1 MKHKEY
7 KKIHRLG
14 AEENEGILIG
24 KCYIQE
30 KIDGANASIWWDSD
44 TNQVHYGSRSRDLR
58 AANDNFNGFG
68 DWMAK
73 NPQIGAFLSENQGT
87 RLNGEWLVRHSIG
100 YHEAS
105 YKQFYLFD
113 IDMEVDVDGLEKRLP
128 IDGMYEIAGV
138 LKIPSANLLAVLDDP
153 TPEQV
158 KEFAGKSVL
167 GLKGEGVV
175 IKNLDFI
182 NKFGDLEYAKYVTQ
196 EFKEDNAITFGGNN
210 KHSDTY
216 FEMYFVNAY
225 VTLPRLEKILHKF
238 AAMSDERLEMKHIPQ
253 IMGMMHHDVISEEAW
268 EISKKCTAPFDF
280 KAFEKLIKRKTR
292 QMYINHLNGDVSVAD
307 L

>member
-1 MKHKEY
+1 MKHKTY

-14 AEENEGILIG
+14 AEENDGILIG

-44 TNQVHYGSRSRDLR
+44 TNQVHYGSRTRDLR

-73 NPQIGAFLSENQGT
+73 NPQVGAYLEKNQLV

-105 YKQFYLFD
+105 YKSFYLFD
-113 IDMEVDVDGLEKRLP
+113 VDEERDGKDYRYSME
-128 IDGMYEIAGV
+128 GMYELADH
-138 LKIPSANLLAVLDDP
+138 LKIPSAHLFASLENP
-153 TPEQV
+153 TLEQI

-182 NKFGDLEYAKYVTQ
+182 SKFGDLEYAKYVTQ

-216 FEMYFVNAY
+216 WEMYFVNAY
-225 VTLPRLEKILHKF
+225 VTMPRLEKILHKF
-238 AAMSDERLEMKHIPQ
+238 AAMSEERLDMKHIPQ
-253 IMGMMHHDVISEEAW
+253 IMGMMHHDIISEEAW

-280 KAFEKLIKRKTR
+280 KAFGRLVQRKTR
-292 QMYINHLNGDVSVAD
+292 QMYINYLNGDVSVAD